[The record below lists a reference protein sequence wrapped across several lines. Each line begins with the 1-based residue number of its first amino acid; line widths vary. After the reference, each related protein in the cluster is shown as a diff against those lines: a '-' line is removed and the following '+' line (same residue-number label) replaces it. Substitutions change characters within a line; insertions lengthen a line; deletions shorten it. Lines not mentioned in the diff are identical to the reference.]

1 MNVIM
6 PQLGETVEEGTVAAW
21 HKKEGDKV
29 AIDELLVEIETD
41 KVATEVPSL
50 VAGTLLKILVAKGET
65 VKVGTTLAI
74 IDSDDDAAAVR
85 AAGRMPAEPTLPAK
99 PPTPVAHQTAPVAH
113 QTAPVAHQTVPVAQS
128 AAARPSRD
136 RAGARLSPAVR
147 RLISER
153 GVDIERIR
161 GTGRDGRVKRSDVL
175 SHLQNQHAVSAA
187 ARGATEIVAFSSLRK
202 RIAEHMV
209 RSQATS
215 AHVLQAVEVDFS
227 GVEAARGALKKA
239 WKEREETSL
248 TYLPFIARAVA
259 LALPD
264 FPHLNAH
271 VEGDSLTVYKA
282 INLSVAVDLDRGGLV
297 APVIKDAATLRVP
310 DLARAIAR
318 IAARARTNALKPDDM
333 TEGTYSLTNNGSF
346 GTFIT
351 APVINQPQVAIL
363 SVDGVHRRPWVV
375 ADDRG
380 ERIEIRPVGVLA
392 HSFDHRAV
400 DGAYSGAYLRRVKQ
414 ILEAHEWI
422 GEFLS

>member
-1 MNVIM
+1 MDVIM

-50 VAGTLLKILVAKGET
+50 VAGTLLKILVGEGET

-74 IDSDDDAAAVR
+74 IDSGDAAGAAAPKAAR
-85 AAGRMPAEPTLPAK
+85 APAAPTQ
-99 PPTPVAHQTAPVAH
+99 PVTLAAPVAAGSATPPNRDGH
-113 QTAPVAHQTVPVAQS
+113 GAP
-128 AAARPSRD
+128 
-136 RAGARLSPAVR
+136 LSPAVR
-147 RLISER
+147 KLVAEN
-153 GVDIERIR
+153 GVDIARIK
-161 GTGRDGRVKRSDVL
+161 GTGRDGRVKRDDVL
-175 SHLQNQHAVSAA
+175 SYLQNHRAEPTTI
-187 ARGATEIVAFSSLRK
+187 RGVTEIVPFSALRK
-202 RIAEHMV
+202 RIAENMV
-209 RSQATS
+209 RSKATS

-239 WKEREETSL
+239 WKKREESSL
-248 TYLPFIARAVA
+248 TYLPFIAAAVA
-259 LALPD
+259 LALPE

-271 VEGDSLTVYKA
+271 VAGDSLTVYKA

-297 APVIKDAATLRVP
+297 APVIKNVATMRVP
-310 DLARAIAR
+310 EIARAIAK
-318 IAARARTNALKPDDM
+318 IAERARTNALKPDDM

-363 SVDGVHRRPWVV
+363 SIDGVHRRPWVV
-375 ADDRG
+375 TDEKG
-380 ERIEIRPVGVLA
+380 ERIEIRPVGILA

-414 ILEAHEWI
+414 ILESREWI
-422 GEFLS
+422 GDFLS

>member
-1 MNVIM
+1 MDVIM

-21 HKKEGDKV
+21 HKKEGDRV

-50 VAGTLLKILVAKGET
+50 VAGTLLKILVGKGET

-74 IDSDDDAAAVR
+74 IDSGDGAAAAVPA
-85 AAGRMPAEPTLPAK
+85 AAGILTAPTPLAK
-99 PPTPVAHQTAPVAH
+99 PSTPVARAA
-113 QTAPVAHQTVPVAQS
+113 VPVAQW
-128 AAARPSRD
+128 AATPPSKHRP
-136 RAGARLSPAVR
+136 GARLSPAVR
-147 RLISER
+147 KLISES

-175 SHLQNQHAVSAA
+175 SHLQNQQAVSTGV
-187 ARGATEIVAFSSLRK
+187 RGATEIVAFSTLRK

-259 LALPD
+259 LALPE

-282 INLSVAVDLDRGGLV
+282 INLSVAVDLDRGGLI
-297 APVIKDAATLRVP
+297 APVIKNVATLRVP
-310 DLARAIAR
+310 DIARAVAK

-363 SVDGVHRRPWVV
+363 SIDGVHRRPWVV
-375 ADDRG
+375 VDDKA
-380 ERIEIRPVGVLA
+380 ERIEIRPVGMLA

-414 ILEAHEWI
+414 ILETREWI

>member
-1 MNVIM
+1 MDVIM

-50 VAGTLLKILVAKGET
+50 VAGTLLKILVGEGET
-65 VKVGTTLAI
+65 VKVGTKLAI
-74 IDSDDDAAAVR
+74 IDSGNGAGAPTPKT
-85 AAGRMPAEPTLPAK
+85 AGRPAEPTQRMKQA
-99 PPTPVAHQTAPVAH
+99 APVAKE
-113 QTAPVAHQTVPVAQS
+113 TRRS
-128 AAARPSRD
+128 KRDARGTP
-136 RAGARLSPAVR
+136 LSPAVR
-147 RLISER
+147 RLVAEN
-153 GVDIERIR
+153 GVDIARIQ
-161 GTGRDGRVKRSDVL
+161 GTGRDGRVKRNDVL
-175 SHLQNQHAVSAA
+175 SHLQSLRAPPAAMRGVS
-187 ARGATEIVAFSSLRK
+187 EIVPFSALRK

-209 RSQATS
+209 RSKATS

-227 GVEAARGALKKA
+227 GVEAARGALKRA
-239 WKEREETSL
+239 WKEREGGSL
-248 TYLPFIARAVA
+248 TYLPFVAAAVA
-259 LALPD
+259 LALPE

-271 VEGDSLTVYKA
+271 VAVDSLTVYKA
-282 INLSVAVDLDRGGLV
+282 INLSVAVDLDRGGLI
-297 APVIKDAATLRVP
+297 APVIKNAAALRVP
-310 DLARAIAR
+310 ELARAITR
-318 IAARARTNALKPDDM
+318 IAERARTNALQPDDM

-363 SVDGVHRRPWVV
+363 SIDGVHRRPWVV
-375 ADDRG
+375 TDDKG
-380 ERIEIRPVGVLA
+380 ERIEIRPVGILA

-414 ILEAHEWI
+414 ILESREWI

>member
-6 PQLGETVEEGTVAAW
+6 PQLGETVDEGTVAVW

-50 VAGTLLKILVAKGET
+50 AAGTLLKILVGAGET

-74 IDSDDDAAAVR
+74 IDAGDGPGAAPTACTAPAAPTRPSRPAAPVGAE
-85 AAGRMPAEPTLPAK
+85 AAGRPNRE
-99 PPTPVAHQTAPVAH
+99 
-113 QTAPVAHQTVPVAQS
+113 
-128 AAARPSRD
+128 D
-136 RAGARLSPAVR
+136 RGARLSPVVR
-147 RLISER
+147 KLAAQNGI
-153 GVDIERIR
+153 DIARIR
-161 GTGRDGRVKRSDVL
+161 GTGRDGRVKRNDVL
-175 SHLQNQHAVSAA
+175 SHLQNHQAVPKAEP
-187 ARGATEIVAFSSLRK
+187 GATENVPFSALRK

-209 RSQATS
+209 RSKATS

-227 GVEAARGALKKA
+227 GVEAARSALQKA
-239 WKEREETSL
+239 WKQREQSSL
-248 TYLPFIARAVA
+248 SYLPFVARAVA
-259 LALPD
+259 LALPE

-271 VEGDSLTVYKA
+271 VAADSLTVYRA
-282 INLSVAVDLDRGGLV
+282 INLSLAVDLDRGGLV
-297 APVIKDAATLRVP
+297 APVIKNAAALRVP
-310 DLARAIAR
+310 EIARAIGR
-318 IAARARTNALKPDDM
+318 IAERARSNALKPDDM

-363 SVDGVHRRPWVV
+363 SIDGVHRRPWVV
-375 ADDRG
+375 SDDTG
-380 ERIEIRPVGVLA
+380 ERIEIRPVGLLA

-414 ILEAHEWI
+414 ILESREWM

>member
-1 MNVIM
+1 MDVIM
-6 PQLGETVEEGTVAAW
+6 PQLGETVAEGTVAAW
-21 HKKEGDKV
+21 HKKEGDQV
-29 AIDELLVEIETD
+29 TIDELLVEIETD

-50 VAGTLLKILVAKGET
+50 VAGTLLKILVGEGET
-65 VKVGTTLAI
+65 VRVGTTLAI
-74 IDSDDDAAAVR
+74 IDSGEGAGVAAPQ
-85 AAGRMPAEPTLPAK
+85 AAGAPGPTIQPAK
-99 PPTPVAHQTAPVAH
+99 PVTPVPLAAPAATATPADPTAQQTATPRNRNGH
-113 QTAPVAHQTVPVAQS
+113 GAP
-128 AAARPSRD
+128 
-136 RAGARLSPAVR
+136 LSPAVR
-147 RLISER
+147 RLLAEH
-153 GVDIERIR
+153 GVDIARIQ
-161 GTGRDGRVKRSDVL
+161 GTGRDGRVKRNDVL
-175 SHLQNQHAVSAA
+175 SHLHSRQAPPATTRAGGEVVRFSA
-187 ARGATEIVAFSSLRK
+187 LRK

-209 RSQATS
+209 RSKATS
-215 AHVLQAVEVDFS
+215 AHVLQAIEVDFS

-239 WKEREETSL
+239 WRERESISL

-259 LALPD
+259 LVLPE

-271 VEGDSLTVYKA
+271 VAEDSLTVYKA
-282 INLSVAVDLDRGGLV
+282 INLCVAVDLDGAGLV
-297 APVIKDAATLRVP
+297 APVIKNVATLRVP
-310 DLARAIAR
+310 EIARAIAR
-318 IAARARTNALKPDDM
+318 LAERARANALKPDDM

-375 ADDRG
+375 EDDRG

-414 ILEAHEWI
+414 ILETREWI

>member
-1 MNVIM
+1 MDVIM

-21 HKKEGDKV
+21 HKKEGDQV

-50 VAGTLLKILVAKGET
+50 VAGTLLKILVGEGET

-74 IDSDDDAAAVR
+74 IDSGNGAR
-85 AAGRMPAEPTLPAK
+85 ASAPKSSGAPAEPTQLVKPAA
-99 PPTPVAHQTAPVAH
+99 PAAQETARRPKRENRG
-113 QTAPVAHQTVPVAQS
+113 AP
-128 AAARPSRD
+128 
-136 RAGARLSPAVR
+136 LSPAVR
-147 RLISER
+147 RLVAENGI
-153 GVDIERIR
+153 DIARVH
-161 GTGRDGRVKRSDVL
+161 GTGRDGRVKRNDVL
-175 SHLQNQHAVSAA
+175 SHLGSTRAPPATV
-187 ARGATEIVAFSSLRK
+187 RGIAETVPFNALRK

-209 RSQATS
+209 RSKATS
-215 AHVLQAVEVDFS
+215 AHVLQAIEVDFS

-239 WKEREETSL
+239 WKEREEGSL

-259 LALPD
+259 LALPE

-271 VEGDSLTVYKA
+271 VAGDSLIVHKA
-282 INLSVAVDLDRGGLV
+282 INLSVAVDLDGGGLV
-297 APVIKDAATLRVP
+297 APVIKNVAALRVP
-310 DLARAIAR
+310 EIARAITQ
-318 IAARARTNALKPDDM
+318 IAKRARTNALKPDDM

-346 GTFIT
+346 GTFLT

-363 SVDGVHRRPWVV
+363 STDGVHRRPWVV
-375 ADDRG
+375 TDHKG
-380 ERIEIRPVGVLA
+380 ERIEIRPVGILA

-414 ILEAHEWI
+414 ILESREWI